1 MFPLPPLTD
10 EQRSVIDRVAT
21 LSRERFAPRAAR
33 YDADS
38 TFPYENYADLHAA
51 GLFALT
57 VPREYGG
64 VGADPVTYVHALREI
79 AKGCSATALTFN
91 MHSTVTTFVAALGT
105 EEQKRRYFGEVVGR
119 GARIASITSEPEQ
132 SFRDKFVLNTVF
144 HPTDGGGL
152 PGGGGEAVLLARRR
166 GRLLLHHRHPGGQD
180 QRARRRDLRD
190 DPGARRGGEDRGHL
204 ERHRHARHDQPYDPV
219 RLRGRPGPT
228 WSGSPAST

>member
-10 EQRSVIDRVAT
+10 EQRSRGRSRGH

-79 AKGCSATALTFN
+79 AKGCSATALTFD

-105 EEQKRRYFGEVVGR
+105 EERS
-119 GARIASITSEPEQ
+119 GATSARSSAAGPASP
-132 SFRDKFVLNTVF
+132 R
-144 HPTDGGGL
+144 
-152 PGGGGEAVLLARRR
+152 
-166 GRLLLHHRHPGGQD
+166 
-180 QRARRRDLRD
+180 
-190 DPGARRGGEDRGHL
+190 
-204 ERHRHARHDQPYDPV
+204 
-219 RLRGRPGPT
+219 
-228 WSGSPAST
+228 SPASPSRASATSSCSTPCFTRAMAGATGWRG